1 MMRLSH
7 LAALLCLA
15 GTTAAKQPWT
25 LEQCVKR
32 AEEKNL
38 AVLNASLDAEL
49 ADRTQEQAL
58 WDLAPNLNGVA
69 THGYN
74 YGRVVDRFTNTFAT
88 DRVRT
93 NNFYLSSTVSLFE
106 GLRKQTVIK
115 RSELDAK
122 AAQQGLDA
130 ARNQVRLEVVQA
142 FLDVLGLRERLA
154 AAEAQAASTREQIAR
169 TRALVD
175 AGRLARADLL
185 ALESQLAQEEYT
197 ITDVTNQRDQRTL
210 ALGRALQLEP
220 RELLEFD
227 IQGPSFGELQ
237 VSAPTASPDQVL
249 ENVLRTNPAFA
260 QAETQVASAEKNI
273 NIAKAGAVPSLS
285 LNGSIGTGY
294 SGRDIRTVGE
304 PVVGEPLLVGA
315 TASGEAVFAPNVSY
329 NTELTPF
336 NDQLDQNLNESIGFT
351 LNVPLF
357 NNMQNKM
364 AISQARVQHEK
375 SRNNLIGVRNDL
387 QRNVLDA
394 MVAQR
399 SGHRQYLAA
408 QKAVEAGTLNLEF
421 AQERLAQGVIT
432 SMELAT
438 VKAQLNRSTADMINA
453 KYQYVMATK
462 YLEILQ
468 GMPISL

>member
-1 MMRLSH
+1 M
-7 LAALLCLA
+7 
-15 GTTAAKQPWT
+15 Q
-25 LEQCVKR
+25 R

-38 AVLNASLDAEL
+38 AVLNAGLDAEL
-49 ADRTQEQAL
+49 ADETKDQAL
-58 WDLAPNLNGVA
+58 WDLAPSLNGVA

-93 NNFYLSSTVSLFE
+93 NNFYLSSTVVLFQ
-106 GLRKQTVIK
+106 GLQKQGMIK
-115 RSELDAK
+115 RTELDAT
-122 AAQQGLDA
+122 AAKQGMEA
-130 ARNQVRLEVVQA
+130 ARNAVRLEVVQA
-142 FLDVLGLRERLA
+142 FLDVLGLRERHA

-169 TRALVD
+169 TQALVD

-197 ITDVTNQRDQRTL
+197 ITDLANQRDQRTL
-210 ALGRALQLEP
+210 ALGRSLQLEP
-220 RELLEFD
+220 QEMMSFD
-227 IQGPSFGELQ
+227 IQGPTISSLSVME
-237 VSAPTASPDQVL
+237 PTASTDEVL
-249 ENVLRTNPAFA
+249 ANVLRTNPSFA
-260 QAETQVASAEKNI
+260 QAETRVASAEKNI
-273 NIAKAGAVPSLS
+273 SIAKAGSIPSLT
-285 LNGSIGTGY
+285 LNGSVGTGF
-294 SGRDIRTVGE
+294 SGRDVRVVGE
-304 PVVGEPLLVGA
+304 PVVGAPILIGA
-315 TASGEAVFAPNVSY
+315 TASGEEVYTPNVSY

-336 NDQLDQNLNESIGFT
+336 SDQLDQNLNESIGFT

-357 NNMQNKM
+357 NNMQNKL
-364 AISQARVQHEK
+364 AIDQARVQHEK
-375 SRNNLIGVRNDL
+375 SRNNMVSVRNDL

-399 SGHRQYLAA
+399 SGYRQFLAA

-421 AQERLAQGVIT
+421 AQERFAQGVIT

-438 VKAQLNRSTADMINA
+438 VKATVNRSTADMINA

-468 GMPISL
+468 GMPVTL

>member
-1 MMRLSH
+1 MRTHL
-7 LAALLCLA
+7 LAAIALWS
-15 GTTAAKQPWT
+15 GTTSAQQPWT
-25 LEQCVKR
+25 LEQCVAR
-32 AEEKNL
+32 AEERNL

-49 ADRTQEQAL
+49 AGETREQAY
-58 WDLAPNLNGVA
+58 WNLAPNLNGVA

-93 NNFYLSSTVSLFE
+93 NNFYLSSTIVLFQ
-106 GLRKQTVIK
+106 GLQKQNAIK
-115 RSELDAK
+115 RTDLDAK
-122 AAQQGLDA
+122 AAQLGIEA

-154 AAEAQAASTREQIAR
+154 AAESQAASTREQIAR
-169 TRALVD
+169 TQALVE

-185 ALESQLAQEEYT
+185 SLESQLAQEEYT
-197 ITDVTNQRDQRTL
+197 ITDISNQRDQRTL
-210 ALGRALQLEP
+210 ALARSLQLEP
-220 RELLEFD
+220 QEAMDFD
-227 IQGPSFGELQ
+227 IQGPAI
-237 VSAPTASPDQVL
+237 SALRVMEPTATANEVL
-249 ENVLRTNPAFA
+249 ANVLRTNPSFA
-260 QAETQVASAEKNI
+260 QAETQAASAEKG
-273 NIAKAGAVPSLS
+273 IAAARSGSLPSLS
-285 LNGSIGTGY
+285 LNGSVGTGY
-294 SGRDIRTVGE
+294 SGRDVRTVGE
-304 PVVGEPLLVGA
+304 PIIGAPLAIGY
-315 TASGEAVFAPNVSY
+315 TASGETVYTPSVDY

-336 NDQLDQNLNESIGFT
+336 NDQLDQNLNQSIGFT

-357 NNMQNKM
+357 NNMQNRL

-375 SRNNLIGVRNDL
+375 SRNTVASVRNDL

-399 SGHRQYLAA
+399 SGYRQFLAA
-408 QKAVEAGTLNLEF
+408 EKAVEAGMLNLEF
-421 AQERLAQGVIT
+421 AQERFAQGVIT
-432 SMELAT
+432 SMELST

-468 GMPISL
+468 GMPIVL

>member
-1 MMRLSH
+1 MRLSIT
-7 LAALLCLA
+7 LAMCAAL
-15 GTTAAKQPWT
+15 TAAHAQQPWT
-25 LEQCVKR
+25 LEQCVAR

-49 ADRTQEQAL
+49 ADKTHDQTY

-106 GLRKQTVIK
+106 GMRKQGVIK

-122 AAQQGLDA
+122 AALQGMEA

-142 FLDVLGLRERLA
+142 FLDVLGLRERLV

-169 TRALVD
+169 TQAMVE

-185 ALESQLAQEEYT
+185 SLESQLAQEEYT
-197 ITDVTNQRDQRTL
+197 ITDISNQRDQRML
-210 ALGRALQLEP
+210 ALGRSLQLEP
-220 RELLEFD
+220 QEMMSFD
-227 IQGPSFGELQ
+227 IQGPVISSLSVMEPTS
-237 VSAPTASPDQVL
+237 SADEVL
-249 ENVLRTNPAFA
+249 ANVLRTNPSFA
-260 QAETQVASAEKNI
+260 QAETQVSSAERNI
-273 NIAKAGAVPSLS
+273 SIAKAGSIPSLT
-285 LNGSIGTGY
+285 LNGSVGTGF
-294 SGRDIRTVGE
+294 SGRDVRVVGE
-304 PVVGEPLLVGA
+304 PVVGAPILIGA
-315 TASGEAVFAPNVSY
+315 TASGEEVYTPNVSY

-357 NNMQNKM
+357 NNMQNKL
-364 AISQARVQHEK
+364 AIDQARVQHEK
-375 SRNNLIGVRNDL
+375 TRNNMVSVRNDL

-399 SGHRQYLAA
+399 SGYRQFLAA

-421 AQERLAQGVIT
+421 AQERFVQGVIT
-432 SMELAT
+432 SMELSI
-438 VKAQLNRSTADMINA
+438 VKAGLNRSTADMINA

-462 YLEILQ
+462 YLDILQ
-468 GMPISL
+468 GMPVTL